1 MSFPF
6 SNFKKMNIENL
17 HTPNDIKGFL
27 DGAKSTMDQAIFGHE
42 DAKHKILCHLSK
54 MITNPDSVGNALC
67 ICGAKGTGKTQ
78 LVEEGIS
85 KILGLPF
92 VTIPLAGLQDGSYLT
107 GHHYTYEGSQPG
119 KIVESIKKAGCLNPV
134 IFLDELDKVSTT
146 ARGREITNQLIKLID
161 PSQNT
166 HIQDTYFG
174 NFDIDLSK
182 ALWIFSCNDKNNID
196 PILLDRLT
204 VIQAKKFHVNE
215 KLIIAKEYLIPR
227 ILKDIKVQRPIQIND
242 DVILY
247 LINNLTCEGGVR
259 KLKELLYEIVSEFNM
274 KSLVGDVKRSLKKK
288 KTNGS
293 SEKSETVFI
302 ITPENMNDFLRKK
315 IPIEQVKIRD
325 NDGIGNINGLY
336 ASSDGGGIL
345 HIEARWMVSET
356 TLSLN
361 VTGNIGSVMKESTSV
376 AKTVAWERTDI
387 EIQSNLM
394 KSWKDRKMGMHINC
408 CELAI
413 IKDGPSATCAVA
425 LCLYSLFNNIPI
437 RRDIGITGEMN
448 LSGDVTKIGGLVD
461 KLFGAKRAGCK
472 LVLYP
477 YSNESDVKL
486 IKEDF
491 PTLIEDNVFEV
502 VAIKTFDDA
511 LKYVMNPTNTM
522 IKS

>member
-1 MSFPF
+1 
-6 SNFKKMNIENL
+6 
-17 HTPNDIKGFL
+17 
-27 DGAKSTMDQAIFGHE
+27 MDKAIFGHE

-54 MITNPDSVGNALC
+54 MITNPGSVGNALC

-78 LVEEGIS
+78 LVEEGFS

-92 VTIPLAGLQDGSYLT
+92 VTIPLAGLQDGTYLT

-119 KIVESIKKAGCLNPV
+119 KIVESIKSAGCLNPV

-146 ARGREITNQLIKLID
+146 SRGREITNQLIKLID
-161 PSQNT
+161 PSQNM

-182 ALWIFSCNDKNNID
+182 ALWIFSCNDVNNID

-204 VIQAKKFHVNE
+204 VIKAKKFHLDE
-215 KLIIAKEYLIPR
+215 KVIIAKEYLIPR

-242 DVILY
+242 DVIIH
-247 LINNLTCEGGVR
+247 LINNLTCEAGVR

-274 KSLVGDVKRSLKKK
+274 KLLVGDIKRPLKKK
-288 KTNGS
+288 KKAGS
-293 SEKSETVFI
+293 ESCYETTFI
-302 ITPENMNDFLRKK
+302 ITPENMKDFLIKK
-315 IPIEQVKIRD
+315 LPVEQVKIREV
-325 NDGIGNINGLY
+325 DGIGNINGLY
-336 ASSDGGGIL
+336 ASTDGGGIL
-345 HIEARWMVSET
+345 YIEARWMVSET

-376 AKTVAWERTDI
+376 AKTVAWERTPGDV
-387 EIQSNLM
+387 QSNLM
-394 KSWKDRKMGMHINC
+394 KSWKDKKMGIHINC

-425 LCLYSLFNNIPI
+425 LCLYSLINDIPI
-437 RRDIGITGEMN
+437 RNDVAITGEMN

-477 YSNESDVKL
+477 LSNESDIKL

-491 PTLIEDNVFEV
+491 PSLIEDNVFEV
-502 VAIKTFDDA
+502 VAIRTFDEA
-511 LKYVMNPTNTM
+511 LKYVMKT
-522 IKS
+522 KSIIERS